1 MGKSTKMLKNKGEQQ
16 NNEGKYLITVYYVTN
31 DTKSI
36 TCSVTSNLKHGNN
49 FLLVHRPNTKA
60 NVVENKLICD
70 SCTMPTPYPIF
81 DECVVKQTKST
92 VGTVTTAPLLTIRTA
107 FPALSTGVQS
117 LVIGS

>member
-1 MGKSTKMLKNKGEQQ
+1 
-16 NNEGKYLITVYYVTN
+16 
-31 DTKSI
+31 
-36 TCSVTSNLKHGNN
+36 
-49 FLLVHRPNTKA
+49 
-60 NVVENKLICD
+60 
-70 SCTMPTPYPIF
+70 MPTPYPIF